1 MILLNLDHE
10 SKTPLFKQIQ
20 NQLQGLIER
29 DVLQP
34 GYRLPPTRI
43 LAENLG
49 VHRSTV
55 YKAYEELWAL
65 GYLQSRP
72 GSYSI
77 VRKKQRLATFEQK
90 SECHLSWDELSPPS
104 VDKVYSLYKNM
115 QSRMQNQNPSDIVDF
130 ATLDLDSRLFPVD
143 DFRRCMSRALVKK
156 GPELLRYGECEGYR
170 PLREYIAQRLQVHGI
185 TISWDEILITN
196 GAQNGF
202 DLILKL
208 LTKHGSRVLVES
220 PTYSL
225 ILPILIYYQTET
237 VGIPMDETGMNL
249 DRLEAEL
256 KKEKPAFLYTM
267 PNFQNPT
274 GVTTSQVHREKILS
288 ICEEYEVPL
297 VEDAFEEEMKYFGK
311 VPLPIK
317 SMDKNQIVLYLGTF
331 SKVLFPGIRMGFIA
345 ANRECIQRLAALKR
359 FSDLSSST
367 VIQAALAEFCWQGSY
382 DIHIKRI
389 HRIYRKR
396 MQKALDG
403 LRTHVV
409 RKKITWTEPT
419 GGYLIWLRMEN
430 IREDEE
436 GMERLF
442 LENGIRVSPGDVFFP
457 VEKSQ
462 KYYRLSISTLNEQ
475 EIEEGTRRLG
485 KVISQITH

>member
-1 MILLNLDHE
+1 MILLNLDHK

-20 NQLQGLIER
+20 TQLQGLIER

-34 GYRLPPTRI
+34 GYRMPPTRT
-43 LAENLG
+43 LAEDLG

-77 VRKKQRLATFEQK
+77 VRKKQRLATFEQE
-90 SECHLSWDELSPPS
+90 SESHFSWNALSPPS
-104 VDKVYSLYKNM
+104 ADKVYRLYKKM
-115 QSRMQNQNPSDIVDF
+115 QSRTQEQSPSDIVDF
-130 ATLDLDSRLFPVD
+130 STLDLDSRLFPVD
-143 DFRRCMSRALVKK
+143 DFRRCMSRVLIRE
-156 GPELLRYGECEGYR
+156 GTDLLRYGECEGYR

-185 TISWDEILITN
+185 TISWDEVLITN

-208 LTKHGSRVLVES
+208 LTQHGRRVLVES

-225 ILPILIYYQTET
+225 ILPMLLYYQTET
-237 VGIPMDETGMNL
+237 VGIPMEETGMNL
-249 DRLEAEL
+249 DQLEAEL
-256 KKEKPAFLYTM
+256 KKERPAFLYTM

-274 GVTTSQVHREKILS
+274 GITTSQVHREQLLS

-331 SKVLFPGIRMGFIA
+331 SKVLFPGIRIGFIA
-345 ANRECIQRLAALKR
+345 AHRECIQRLAALKR

-382 DIHIKRI
+382 DLHIKRM

-403 LRTHVV
+403 LKTHVAH
-409 RKKITWTEPT
+409 KKIMWTEPT
-419 GGYLIWLRMEN
+419 GGYLIWLGMGN
-430 IREDEE
+430 IQEDEE

-442 LENGIRVSPGDVFFP
+442 LENGLRVSPGDVFFP

-462 KYYRLSISTLNEQ
+462 KYYRLSISTLNEE
-475 EIEEGTRRLG
+475 EIEEGTLRLG